1 MVRGHILN
9 AGVAQFLSVG
19 VAQFLSVAST
29 TVDVQRGV
37 V

>member
-29 TVDVQRGV
+29 MRKTA
-37 V
+37 